1 MKKYTVTITT
11 FLILVLSSIFEN
23 YFKGI
28 GLFCSFFAILVF
40 NVVLN
45 RLNRYVFTP
54 FLSILV
60 LTIVQAVIS
69 ILLGKKI
76 FLWGLTDI
84 ILILISCIIPYF
96 IKKIKLN
103 YVKGIILF
111 LYFSLIAAYSY
122 YIPKLYENKVA
133 FGSFTGD
140 KNIDLKHDYA
150 FLGFSKGTEEK
161 LSISDFKDKTIV
173 LDFWN
178 NNCGVCF
185 EKFPKVDELRSKV
198 TNKNVMFL
206 AVNVFKRKSEIK
218 NGLEMFRDE
227 KLGYNTL
234 FISEENAKELQ
245 VYAYPTVLVIK
256 DNKIVYRGTIEV
268 LDVFKNKYFD
278 K

>member
-1 MKKYTVTITT
+1 MKKYTVIITT
-11 FLILVLSSIFEN
+11 FMILVVFSILEN

-40 NVVLN
+40 NIVLN
-45 RLNRYVFTP
+45 RLNKYVFTP
-54 FLSILV
+54 FLFILV
-60 LTIVQAVIS
+60 LAVVLS
-69 ILLGKKI
+69 TVATLFGKKI
-76 FLWGLTDI
+76 FLWGFTDTLLT
-84 ILILISCIIPYF
+84 LLSCIIPYSV
-96 IKKIKLN
+96 KRIKLN
-103 YVKGIILF
+103 YIKGIILF
-111 LYFSLIAAYSY
+111 LYFSLIVAYSY

-140 KNIDLKHDYA
+140 ENINIKQDYI
-150 FLGFSKGTEEK
+150 FLDFSKGTEKK
-161 LSISDFKDKTIV
+161 LTFNDFKNKTIV

-185 EKFPKVDELRSKV
+185 EKFPKIDELRSKV
-198 TNKNVMFL
+198 SNKNVMFL
-206 AVNVFKRKSEIK
+206 AVNVFKRKNEIK

-234 FISEENAKELQ
+234 FISEENAKDLQ

-268 LDVFKNKYFD
+268 LDVFKNKYFN
-278 K
+278 